1 MRGLYSVWGVDYDV
15 VIECMPPII
24 SIFLSLSMYLNGI
37 FNMNKI
43 KDVLLFTKHNC
54 NYYMNQPENIILKY
68 YEIQGRKIMLYYSS
82 YVYMTLLIYLL
93 LPTIPVVIDVII
105 PSNHSQERNFLYK
118 LDYGVDSQQYFYYIS
133 IHSYVGTAV
142 VANLIVACDT
152 TYMLYSQHAYAL
164 FAIVCYQLK
173 TVHILDTGNLI
184 NLKNSYLLEKYKNI
198 ELLPEEQKAV
208 CTKLFNCI
216 KEHQNAIEYSNVLE
230 SLFTKSILSQ
240 LFCNITC
247 LSITG
252 VETVMKVGNVGDMIR
267 FGLFTFAQ
275 AVHIFFICL
284 PGQRLVNHSEQVY
297 AAACEVMW
305 YTLPKKCHSLYKFL
319 LARSS
324 KSSKITAYKVAPM
337 TMETFLAIIQT
348 AMSYFTV
355 LLSTT

>member
-1 MRGLYSVWGVDYDV
+1 LRGLYRIWGVDYDV

-24 SIFLSLSMYLNGI
+24 SIFLSLTMYLNGI

-43 KDVLLFTKHNC
+43 KDVLLFIKYNC
-54 NYYMNQPENIILKY
+54 NYYMNQPENMILKY
-68 YEIQGRKIMLYYSS
+68 YERQGKKITLYYTS

-93 LPTIPVVIDVII
+93 LPPMSLIIDDVIS
-105 PSNHSQERNFLYK
+105 SNYSQERNFLFE

-133 IHSYVGTAV
+133 IHSYMGTAV
-142 VANLIVACDT
+142 VANLIATCDT

-164 FAIVCYQLK
+164 FAIVCSQLK

-184 NLKNSYLLEKYKNI
+184 NVKDSYILEKYKNI
-198 ELLPEEQKAV
+198 ELLPGEQKKV
-208 CTKLFNCI
+208 CRKLLNCI
-216 KEHQNAIEYSNVLE
+216 KEHQNAIEYSSVLE

-240 LFCNITC
+240 LFCNIIC

-252 VETVMKVGNVGDMIR
+252 VETVMKLGNIGDMIR
-267 FGLFTFAQ
+267 FGSFTFAQ
-275 AVHIFFICL
+275 AVHIFLICL

-297 AAACEVMW
+297 ATACEVMW

-324 KSSKITAYKVAPM
+324 KPSKITAYKLAPM